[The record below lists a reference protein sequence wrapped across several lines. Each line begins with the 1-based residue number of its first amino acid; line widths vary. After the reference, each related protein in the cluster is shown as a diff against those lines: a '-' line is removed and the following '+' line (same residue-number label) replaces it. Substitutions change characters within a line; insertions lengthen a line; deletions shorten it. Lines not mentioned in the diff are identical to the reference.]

1 MTQFFIQLLNASI
14 AASWLIGAVLLVRL
28 IIKGRSP
35 RWIACLLWGL
45 VALRLVVPFS
55 VESPLSLVP
64 ETPEITLE
72 FSEEAP
78 SETESI
84 PAPPVS
90 EMGNASRPTEDSSET
105 EESEPSVPSEEPSSE
120 PSAEPSSEPSE
131 EPSEEPSFES
141 SEEPSFEPSR
151 EPSSEPSEEPDESE
165 EPEESSEEESQEPS
179 QEPSQESSEESSEE
193 SEESEEESLEET
205 SEESIPTGMMGTTST
220 PGNPSQ
226 GSGISFAALASGIWL
241 AGVLMLAG
249 YALVNYFLLK
259 QRVLVFVPDER
270 GFRRCEGIDT
280 PFVLGFFRP
289 RIYLPYGLSPAS
301 EPYIIAHEKAHI
313 KRMDHLVKPIA
324 YCILA
329 LHWFN
334 PLVWIAFVLFC
345 KDIEYACDEKVL
357 KNAAAD
363 IRKEYATALLE
374 CASKRSFL
382 AACPIAFGEVSVK
395 ERVKKTMNYKR
406 PLLWVIIVSV
416 LLCALVAVLFFTAPM
431 DEESAPN
438 TSSEEQASSEAST
451 ELSTEASTESST
463 EESSGADPS
472 EPDESEP
479 EVSEPEV
486 SAPPEEPVL
495 ATGKE
500 TTVKELAAVSVSERG
515 PVSYEFR
522 FGIYKN
528 PEGYGTHPV
537 AIEFPTLQAVDEDGN
552 LYFYC
557 DNLSSE
563 DYIYCHKTRERINVT
578 TQFNVFDFWV
588 SDGRFF
594 LSSGSTTLG
603 IVEYTK
609 DGLVKH
615 HTAEQYQK
623 RSDLCFDEA
632 GKPYLDNGEA
642 GLITLAGEE
651 KVLEHPCKVTIK

>member
-14 AASWLIGAVLLVRL
+14 ASSWLIGAVLLVRL

-90 EMGNASRPTEDSSET
+90 EMGNVSRPTEDSSET

-120 PSAEPSSEPSE
+120 PSAEPSS

-205 SEESIPTGMMGTTST
+205 SEESLPAEVVGNTST

-241 AGVLMLAG
+241 AGVLALAG

-438 TSSEEQASSEAST
+438 TSSEEQTSSEAST
-451 ELSTEASTESST
+451 EPSTEESTESSI
-463 EESSGADPS
+463 EESSVAEPSEPDES

-479 EVSEPEV
+479 EVSESEVSEPEV
-486 SAPPEEPVL
+486 SEPEVSEPEVSEPPEEPVVPPTL
-495 ATGKE
+495 EIPPE
-500 TTVKELAAVSVSERG
+500 TETKLEK
-515 PVSYEFR
+515 EFR
-522 FGIYKN
+522 FEIGV
-528 PEGYGTHPV
+528 GHPWEYT
-537 AIEFPTLQAVDEDGN
+537 ATYHDFGDYADPEFPISFYGDQKGNYYGVSYSLGWWNRLVCLNTGETLPYKFSKTVSNAIFDEELVYVTTEDG
-552 LYFYC
+552 YV
-557 DNLSSE
+557 
-563 DYIYCHKTRERINVT
+563 R
-578 TQFNVFDFWV
+578 VFDI
-588 SDGRFF
+588 S
-594 LSSGSTTLG
+594 
-603 IVEYTK
+603 
-609 DGLVKH
+609 
-615 HTAEQYQK
+615 
-623 RSDLCFDEA
+623 
-632 GKPYLDNGEA
+632 
-642 GLITLAGEE
+642 
-651 KVLEHPCKVTIK
+651 